1 MVKEE
6 DTGLIHR
13 RDIDQIV
20 EIPPPYDDEENDSKD
35 KIGKK
40 SIRIPFFNSE
50 SKKEEEEEV
59 RGIIEEEPSA
69 DEAET
74 LANRRARPKRKCVEQ
89 SKNRYRDSLLD
100 ASIHEGL
107 P

>member
-1 MVKEE
+1 VVKEE

-40 SIRIPFFNSE
+40 ASEFRSLIRNP
-50 SKKEEEEEV
+50 
-59 RGIIEEEPSA
+59 
-69 DEAET
+69 
-74 LANRRARPKRKCVEQ
+74 RRRKRKRSEELSRRNRQPTKPRLWQIVEPDRKGNAS
-89 SKNRYRDSLLD
+89 SKARIAIVTVS
-100 ASIHEGL
+100 
-107 P
+107 